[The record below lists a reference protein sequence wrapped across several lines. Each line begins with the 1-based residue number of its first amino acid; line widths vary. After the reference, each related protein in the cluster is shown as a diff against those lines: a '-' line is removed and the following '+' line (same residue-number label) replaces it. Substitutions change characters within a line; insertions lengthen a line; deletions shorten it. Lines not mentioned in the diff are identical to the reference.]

1 MSITAEEFSTSHPR
15 PQHAAPVAPIQF
27 RNLTKKFGPVTAVDD
42 VSCSIASGRV
52 TGFLGPNGA
61 GKTTTLRMLVG
72 LARAT
77 EGAAL
82 FGDTPYDKL
91 PLPQDDVGVVLEA
104 NFHPGRSGR
113 NHLRV
118 LAATAGADDE
128 QVDELLALVGLSD
141 AAKRTVGG
149 YSLGMRQRLALA
161 AALLGTPDYLI
172 LDEPANG
179 LDPEGIRWLRSFLRT
194 YAASGRTVLVSS
206 HMLNEV
212 QATVDDII
220 VIGRGRLLHQGEMA
234 ALDGVQATVT
244 LRTPDVAKAT
254 EVLEGTDWRFASV
267 DDQRGTVIE
276 IATGETDAVGD
287 AMYDGGVRVHELQ
300 RVRSNL
306 EESFFRMLEESA

>member
-1 MSITAEEFSTSHPR
+1 MSITAEEFARSHPR

-27 RNLTKKFGPVTAVDD
+27 RDLTKRFGPVTAVDHINCTI
-42 VSCSIASGRV
+42 SSGRV

-72 LARAT
+72 LATAT
-77 EGAAL
+77 EGEAL
-82 FGDTPYDKL
+82 FGDTPYHQL
-91 PLPQDDVGVVLEA
+91 SLPQDEVGVVLEA
-104 NFHPGRSGR
+104 TFHPGRSGR

-128 QVDELLALVGLSD
+128 RVDELLELVGLKD
-141 AAKRTVGG
+141 AARRTVGG

-161 AALLGTPDYLI
+161 GALLGTPDYLI

-179 LDPEGIRWLRSFLRT
+179 LDPEGIRWLRSFLRA

-220 VIGRGRLLHQGEMA
+220 VIGRGRLLYQGEMA
-234 ALDGVQATVT
+234 SLDGTEAKVT
-244 LRTPDVAKAT
+244 LRTPDVEKAT
-254 EVLEGTDWRFASV
+254 KVLDGTDWRFASV
-267 DDQRGTVIE
+267 PDQFGTVFE
-276 IATGETDAVGD
+276 IATGDPRPVGD
-287 AMYDGGVRVHELQ
+287 ALYDGGVRVHELQ